1 MLDQNEGV
9 TEASQQLN
17 ASFPANGKLSA
28 SLASPKGLN
37 RPNPNI
43 ITIDNI
49 AKTTLEN
56 VELEALGYL
65 QIDENLFTKIDL
77 EQVFLEAIKIIEKR
91 EK

>member
-28 SLASPKGLN
+28 SLGSPGGLN
-37 RPNPNI
+37 RPNNI

-49 AKTTLEN
+49 AKTTFEN
-56 VELEALGYL
+56 VGLEALGYL
-65 QIDENLFTKIDL
+65 
-77 EQVFLEAIKIIEKR
+77 
-91 EK
+91 